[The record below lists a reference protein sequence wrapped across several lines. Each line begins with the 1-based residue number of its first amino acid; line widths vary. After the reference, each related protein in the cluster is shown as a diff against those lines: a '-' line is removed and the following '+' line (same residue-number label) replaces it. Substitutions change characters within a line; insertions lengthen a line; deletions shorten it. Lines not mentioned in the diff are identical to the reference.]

1 MLYEDD
7 SFDEAG
13 WERGNL
19 SDEEGEDSEE
29 GTEYAEEI
37 YSLDKGWQLQVLEG
51 PSRAEQRDAAL
62 VRLWAQQQL
71 RSCLTEV

>member
-13 WERGNL
+13 WEEGNL

-51 PSRAEQRDAAL
+51 PSRAEQRDAAQ
-62 VRLWAQQQL
+62 VRLWALQQL